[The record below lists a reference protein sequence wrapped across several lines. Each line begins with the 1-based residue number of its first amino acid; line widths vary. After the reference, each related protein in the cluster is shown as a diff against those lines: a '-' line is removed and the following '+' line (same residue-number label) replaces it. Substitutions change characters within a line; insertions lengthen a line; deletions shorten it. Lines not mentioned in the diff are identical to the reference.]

1 MRELGWKH
9 QVRYGG
15 EQEKRLEQSK
25 GGELEVLGALIS
37 REQVRGGR

>member
-1 MRELGWKH
+1 MRELGREH
-9 QVRYGG
+9 QVRYGD

-37 REQVRGGR
+37 RGQVREGR